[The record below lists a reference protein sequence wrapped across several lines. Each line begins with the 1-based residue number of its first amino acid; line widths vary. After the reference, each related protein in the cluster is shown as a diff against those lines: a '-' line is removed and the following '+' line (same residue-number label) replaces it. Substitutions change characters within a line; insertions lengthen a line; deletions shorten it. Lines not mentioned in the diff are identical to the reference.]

1 MAPID
6 NLKNSK
12 SDGEKYKVTTSAQ
25 TATGSSFKDEV
36 IGKIYDK
43 IEPEKIPETLL
54 KGVSD
59 FLDGKKPDSSDIPYS
74 KVYIQTKVAKE
85 FGDAKDFSE
94 WVKGLDKILEVQS
107 FYAIKAIKEKA
118 KEGKYDWDS
127 IVAAMH
133 NADGLA
139 MVQDSH
145 KKVYDTWAADNTNWF
160 KFDGSADADKVR
172 QIQAWFKKAIC
183 DTDPTVSDC
192 FFNCL
197 ATHVCSIPMI
207 TSLTFVLVSIYV
219 ALSKTYI
226 DCSTLPQIYENS
238 VIVSEGVV
246 TRLAKIAAKTG
257 ASVDNFQHFWANKES
272 QKDKV
277 LEIGL
282 IRFPDKE
289 DPLVKLYRIQI
300 FAWFNSARVLMVQH
314 DQAGFDLE
322 FDVMKFKAVD
332 AVVEAITATQ
342 LEKVSAK
349 LNDPSTFDF

>member
-139 MVQDSH
+139 MVPDSH

-183 DTDPTVSDC
+183 DTDPT
-192 FFNCL
+192 
-197 ATHVCSIPMI
+197 
-207 TSLTFVLVSIYV
+207 
-219 ALSKTYI
+219 
-226 DCSTLPQIYENS
+226 IYENS